1 MIASTVVAATPLIY
15 AALGETVVE
24 RSGVLN
30 LGIEGMML
38 IGAVAGFAATRGDP
52 EAIPSGLWRRLRL
65 GVALSLVF
73 GFLTLNLQ
81 TNQVATGLA
90 LTLFGI
96 GLSAFV
102 GHNLAGVAGGS
113 AGANQ
118 IPVLSDIPVL
128 GDLLFH
134 YDVMVYLS
142 IALFIAVQ
150 WFLTKSRSGLTLRA
164 IGKSPAVAQGD
175 RKVGVEDPLSGS
187 GVWRRERRNRWRL
200 SVVGA
205 DAYVGGRHVGRERGG
220 SRSRSSSSERGS
232 QPVLSSAP
240 ICSVA

>member
-1 MIASTVVAATPLIY
+1 MNPLVPMIASTVVAATPLIY

-38 IGAVAGFAATRGDP
+38 IGAVAGFAATRG
-52 EAIPSGLWRRLRL
+52 SGSDTVGFMAAAAA

-102 GHNLAGVAGGS
+102 GHNLAGLAGGS
-113 AGANQ
+113 AGANH
-118 IPVLSDIPVL
+118 D
-128 GDLLFH
+128 
-134 YDVMVYLS
+134 
-142 IALFIAVQ
+142 
-150 WFLTKSRSGLTLRA
+150 
-164 IGKSPAVAQGD
+164 
-175 RKVGVEDPLSGS
+175 SGS
-187 GVWRRERRNRWRL
+187 DRTFPSWETFCFTTTSWSIFRSL
-200 SVVGA
+200 CSLPCS
-205 DAYVGGRHVGRERGG
+205 G
-220 SRSRSSSSERGS
+220 S
-232 QPVLSSAP
+232 
-240 ICSVA
+240 